1 MQKTI
6 TRWAIHKSGTDQLGY
21 LCSFKRE
28 AEDMLNDM
36 HKNIITMS
44 EEDKNKYHVI
54 EVKVSWDE
62 DIQL

>member
-28 AEDMLNDM
+28 AEDILNDM
-36 HKNIITMS
+36 YKNIITMS

-62 DIQL
+62 DI